1 MAKNKLFVLMPILM
15 FLATSL
21 ACQLIGSQTT
31 PAGQAS
37 TPSAGAESGST
48 SATPVGRASIPT
60 AEAENGGASA
70 TPANQASA
78 PILREGGGEGGTTA
92 FSATGTGT
100 PQGGS
105 APVLGH
111 NAGESAVQPAN
122 VNAEPVKVVQVL
134 REIMSGWNGY
144 GKLLVVENPNPDVA
158 IQDTQCQITAYD
170 GSGAVLET
178 NECGIGLLF
187 PGERRTIYVGVMM
200 SPSTPVAKLEFL
212 ITRQGKP
219 VKTDL
224 TSTSLVAERAIN
236 WPDEGV
242 TTGIVKN
249 SSNYLIN
256 MPILTAVL
264 YDEQGQVIGVGKE
277 SFIGFI
283 PPKGQAGVSLS
294 TPRDVK
300 PARVDI
306 FVVPQEAWTI
316 KPIAGSPP
324 TIQVVQTQGFQD
336 QGQGLADAVFI
347 ATNPNPDRS
356 ITLLRFQVAAYDAQ
370 GFVLGA
376 GVGSTPAIFPGE
388 RVAIE
393 AGQFHIPRG
402 SSVATVQVQVS
413 PLVEKTN
420 LWDYRALG
428 MEKNPLS
435 AEQSQ
440 DQAQNSKVTCV
451 LKNAWKNPI
460 GSATVMA
467 VAFDAGGKIQGYGS
481 TGVFQVPAGGQT
493 NATISMHV
501 ATGYNDAPAR
511 IDLFAYVTNP
521 TEIR

>member
-187 PGERRTIYVGVMM
+187 PGERRTIYVDLLM

-212 ITRQGKP
+212 IT
-219 VKTDL
+219 
-224 TSTSLVAERAIN
+224 
-236 WPDEGV
+236 
-242 TTGIVKN
+242 
-249 SSNYLIN
+249 
-256 MPILTAVL
+256 
-264 YDEQGQVIGVGKE
+264 EQGQPV
-277 SFIGFI
+277 
-283 PPKGQAGVSLS
+283 
-294 TPRDVK
+294 R
-300 PARVDI
+300 
-306 FVVPQEAWTI
+306 
-316 KPIAGSPP
+316 PI
-324 TIQVVQTQGFQD
+324 
-336 QGQGLADAVFI
+336 
-347 ATNPNPDRS
+347 
-356 ITLLRFQVAAYDAQ
+356 
-370 GFVLGA
+370 
-376 GVGSTPAIFPGE
+376 
-388 RVAIE
+388 
-393 AGQFHIPRG
+393 
-402 SSVATVQVQVS
+402 
-413 PLVEKTN
+413 
-420 LWDYRALG
+420 
-428 MEKNPLS
+428 
-435 AEQSQ
+435 
-440 DQAQNSKVTCV
+440 
-451 LKNAWKNPI
+451 
-460 GSATVMA
+460 
-467 VAFDAGGKIQGYGS
+467 
-481 TGVFQVPAGGQT
+481 
-493 NATISMHV
+493 
-501 ATGYNDAPAR
+501 
-511 IDLFAYVTNP
+511 
-521 TEIR
+521 